1 MEAKLFEFADRD
13 FKEVYTV
20 IDKENKRLHIS
31 SVNYNYNITL
41 TLTADL
47 DWQLNE
53 LTKYEEAHLAAKV
66 KYVVNEIITELG
78 Y

>member
-1 MEAKLFEFADRD
+1 MEAKLFKFADRD

-41 TLTADL
+41 SLTADL
-47 DWQLNE
+47 DWQLKAI
-53 LTKYEEAHLAAKV
+53 TKYEEVHLADKV